1 MIAPPTMRPTI
12 LLPTLVPLFLL
23 ACSGNAIVEPGAQSS
38 KRAKLAIEKCEPP
51 PPEDGTELKE
61 VYACIPLEDADA
73 CPEPGDAFT
82 KTELGYVLNK
92 IGDGCA
98 GGTVVHD
105 VPCGPD
111 LNAPVDCCYVA
122 RVKTTEGG
130 CD

>member
-1 MIAPPTMRPTI
+1 MRLSTST
-12 LLPTLVPLFLL
+12 LLTALVPLSLL

-38 KRAKLAIEKCEPP
+38 ARANLAIDKCEPP

-61 VYACIPLEDADA
+61 VYACIPLEEADA
-73 CPEPGDAFT
+73 CPEAGDAFT

-92 IGDGCA
+92 IGDGCQE
-98 GGTVVHD
+98 GTVVHD

-122 RVKTTEGG
+122 RVKKSGG
-130 CD
+130 DCD